1 VFLVVLA
8 VPVVAGVCGG
18 AVLASWFAALCC
30 LSLFCLFFFLLLF
43 ELDFLVEES
52 ALSFAIVFLLLLVST
67 PGFSSGVAFVVLG
80 FVVESVFCSFLSST
94 GSVIGFSTVFIS
106 VCSASSSLVRVCGY
120 VHCARNFCSK
130 YSSARITLQKSVSV
144 SSSLA

>member
-8 VPVVAGVCGG
+8 VPVVADDCGG

-30 LSLFCLFFFLLLF
+30 LSLFSCLFFFLLLF

-67 PGFSSGVAFVVLG
+67 PGFSSGVALVVWGSLLSR
-80 FVVESVFCSFLSST
+80 FLVSLCVVPFCSSLSFLERKFRHVKLIYCDRTILFLTVVST
-94 GSVIGFSTVFIS
+94 MIM
-106 VCSASSSLVRVCGY
+106 
-120 VHCARNFCSK
+120 
-130 YSSARITLQKSVSV
+130 
-144 SSSLA
+144 